1 VRPDR
6 SLDLVSLARSKHW
19 AISERVPQEITPA
32 ARRVLDRLTEVPT
45 CLCDAAE
52 NVLAGNRRWLAF
64 NCGAATADG
73 RDRDMPWRTFTSA
86 PSTVSAPPGHAARF
100 RAAVVAELR
109 AAARRYPADPELR
122 DYVRRQRLLMSRSS
136 FAIATSRA
144 AVDPISMHE
153 SNACGTT
160 GTSGP
165 RLSVHTLLPSVA
177 SA

>member
-45 CLCDAAE
+45 CLCDAAG

-86 PSTVSAPPGHAARF
+86 PSTVSAPPGMRPGSAPPLWQSCAPRPAATQPTQSY
-100 RAAVVAELR
+100 AT
-109 AAARRYPADPELR
+109 
-122 DYVRRQRLLMSRSS
+122 MSD
-136 FAIATSRA
+136 A
-144 AVDPISMHE
+144 
-153 SNACGTT
+153 NGC
-160 GTSGP
+160 
-165 RLSVHTLLPSVA
+165 
-177 SA
+177 